1 MLKTTIA
8 MGHFDVGIGMYK
20 QLRILLRIVS
30 PFGLQLQVVFFTTED
45 PKRLPLLPI
54 VIEFVSSSMILN
66 SNYGCLPVSG

>member
-1 MLKTTIA
+1 MLKTTIL
-8 MGHFDVGIGMYK
+8 MEQFDVGTGMYK

-30 PFGLQLQVVFFTTED
+30 PFGFQLQVVFFTTED

-54 VIEFVSSSMILN
+54 VIEFVSSSMMLN